1 MNDTNDTND
10 TDDTDDTDDTNDTND
25 TNDTELSTRRELA
38 AAFRWAA
45 RLDLHEATA
54 NHFSAAVS
62 GDGSQ
67 FLLNPRGRHFSRMK
81 ASELLLLNAAA
92 AGQQGVHPTAD
103 PTAWYLHAHL
113 HQRVPRARVVLHTH
127 MAFATTLTC
136 LRDFE
141 FLPLDQNA
149 CRFYERVGYDRDYSG
164 MALDDSEGARV
175 AGLLGDDK
183 SVLFLGNH
191 GVLVVGNTVA
201 EAFDELYY
209 LEKAAQLQ
217 VLAMSTGRPLALIP
231 HETAVLACK
240 QWRGYPQ
247 AAELHFTELLS
258 ILDHEGSDY
267 AS

>member
-1 MNDTNDTND
+1 MS
-10 TDDTDDTDDTNDTND
+10 
-25 TNDTELSTRRELA
+25 ELETRRELA

-45 RLDLHEATA
+45 RLDMHEATA

-62 GDGSQ
+62 DDGSQ

-81 ASELLLLNAAA
+81 ASELLLLD
-92 AGQQGVHPTAD
+92 AGATGSDGMNPSAD
-103 PTAWYLHAHL
+103 PTAWYLHAHV
-113 HQRVPRARVVLHTH
+113 HQLVPRARVMLHTH
-127 MAFATTLTC
+127 MPYATTLTC

-141 FLPLDQNA
+141 FLALDQNA
-149 CRFYERVGYDRDYSG
+149 CRFYERIAYDREYAG

-175 AGLLGDDK
+175 ASLLGDDK

-191 GVLVVGNTVA
+191 GVVVVGSTVA

-217 VLAMSTGRPLALIP
+217 VLAMSTGHPLALIS

-240 QWRGYPQ
+240 QWQEYPQ
-247 AAELHFTELLS
+247 AAELHFAELLA
-258 ILDHEGSDY
+258 ILDGEGSDY